1 MHKIDLPMYYATL
14 DSPGGPLIILK
25 PDDEVYVDHIARDEN
40 GNPTVGG
47 RIGQFIG
54 SMILLAMFLYF
65 WFAV

>member
-1 MHKIDLPMYYATL
+1 MPRTDLSIYYATL
-14 DSPGGPLIILK
+14 DSPSGPMYV
-25 PDDEVYVDHIARDEN
+25 DEVETDLDVEPIACDEH

-54 SMILLAMFLYF
+54 FMLLLAMFLYF